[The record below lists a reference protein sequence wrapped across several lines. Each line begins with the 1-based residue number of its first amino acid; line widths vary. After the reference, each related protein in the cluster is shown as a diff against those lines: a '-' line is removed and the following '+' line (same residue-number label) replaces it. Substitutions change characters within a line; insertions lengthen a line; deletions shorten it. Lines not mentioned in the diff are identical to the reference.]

1 MKVLVNRAALVEALG
16 LASSV
21 VLSRTPK
28 PVLTCVKLVA
38 GEASGAGGTKTL
50 TLVATD
56 MELALQY
63 TLTQVDIATPGIA
76 LIPAGKLSE
85 IVNNSP
91 DDTLTLETTG
101 GGADTITIKGSD
113 AHYKVFGY
121 NPEEF
126 PPVSSFEGNPDFSLT
141 AGSLRTLLDRT
152 RFAAAR
158 EMTRYAINGVLF
170 EKKGK
175 KLSLVAT
182 DGHRLAQPRDDTIAE
197 GGKDVSAVVPIKAIN
212 LIERLLTDPEQTVS
226 LQFKENKLFVQV
238 GEAANTAGAG
248 GVTATMSTALVE
260 GTFPPY
266 GDVIPKDSDKK
277 VMLNRERFF
286 SAVRRAALLT
296 NEESKGVRL
305 SFSSGTLSIQSRA
318 PEMGEAK
325 IDLPVEYSG
334 EPIEIGFNPTYLL
347 DALKVADQETV
358 SFELKTPN
366 KPGLLKSGPGFLY
379 VVMPVNLS

>member
-1 MKVLVNRAALVEALG
+1 MDSMKLLVNRAALVEALG

-38 GEASGAGGTKTL
+38 GSTGNAKTL
-50 TLVATD
+50 TVVATD
-56 MELALQY
+56 MEIALQY
-63 TLTQVDIATPGIA
+63 TLTQVDIATQGVA

-91 DDTLTLETTG
+91 DDTLTLDSSGDTT
-101 GGADTITIKGSD
+101 AIKGSD
-113 AHYKVFGY
+113 ANYKVFGY
-121 NPEEF
+121 NADEF
-126 PPVSSFEGNPDFSLT
+126 PPVSGFEGAADFSIS
-141 AGSLRTLLDRT
+141 AGALRQLLDRT
-152 RFAAAR
+152 RFAAAK

-175 KLSLVAT
+175 KLMLVAT
-182 DGHRLAQPRDDTIAE
+182 DGHRLAQTKDDVASE
-197 GGKDVSAVVPIKAIN
+197 GKDVSAVVPIKAIN

-226 LQFKENKLFVQV
+226 LQFKENKLFVKV
-238 GEAANTAGAG
+238 ASEAG

-266 GDVIPKDSDKK
+266 NDVIPKDSDKK
-277 VMLNRERFF
+277 VTINKDRFL

-305 SFSSGTLSIQSRA
+305 AFASGTLSISSRA

-325 IDLPVEYSG
+325 IDLPVEYAG
-334 EPIEIGFNPTYLL
+334 EAIEIGFNPIYLM

-358 SFELKTPN
+358 TFEIKTPN

>member
-1 MKVLVNRAALVEALG
+1 MKVLINRAALVEALG

-38 GEASGAGGTKTL
+38 GTGSGSTGNAKTL
-50 TLVATD
+50 TVVATD

-63 TLTQVDIATPGIA
+63 TLTQVDIAAPGVA
-76 LIPAGKLSE
+76 LIPSSKLSE

-91 DDTLTLETTG
+91 DDTLTLDTNQDTT
-101 GGADTITIKGSD
+101 TIKGSD

-121 NPEEF
+121 NAEEF
-126 PPVSSFEGNPDFSLT
+126 PPVSAFDGAADFSLT
-141 AGSLRTLLDRT
+141 AGSLRQLLDRT

-182 DGHRLAQPRDDTIAE
+182 DGHRLAQTKDDTISE
-197 GGKDVSAVVPIKAIN
+197 GNGKDVSAVVPIKAIN
-212 LIERLLTDPEQTVS
+212 LIERLLTDPEQNVA
-226 LQFKENKLFVQV
+226 LQFKENKLFVQISS
-238 GEAANTAGAG
+238 ETG
-248 GVTATMSTALVE
+248 GVTATMSTSLVE

-277 VMLNRERFF
+277 VTLNRERFL

-305 SFSSGTLSIQSRA
+305 AFASGTLSISSRA

-325 IDLPVEYSG
+325 IDLPVEYTG
-334 EPIEIGFNPTYLL
+334 EAIEIGFNPTYLL

-358 SFELKTPN
+358 TFEMKTPN

>member
-21 VLSRTPK
+21 VLARTPK
-28 PVLTCVKLVA
+28 PVLTCVKLIA
-38 GEASGAGGTKTL
+38 NATAPGGAKTL
-50 TLVATD
+50 TVVATD

-63 TLTQVDIATPGIA
+63 TLTQIDIATGGVA
-76 LIPAGKLSE
+76 LIPASKLSE

-91 DDTLTLETTG
+91 DDTLTLETT
-101 GGADTITIKGSD
+101 ADTTVIKGSD

-126 PPVSSFEGNPDFSLT
+126 PPVSGFDGAPDFSLT
-141 AGSLRTLLDRT
+141 AASLKTLLDRT

-182 DGHRLAQPRDDTIAE
+182 DGHRLAQTKDDTVAE

-226 LQFKENKLFVQV
+226 LQFKENKLFVQI
-238 GEAANTAGAG
+238 GSETG
-248 GVTATMSTALVE
+248 GITATMSTSLVE

-277 VMLNRERFF
+277 VTLNRDRFF

-305 SFSSGTLSIQSRA
+305 AFSNGTLSISSRA

-325 IDLPVEYSG
+325 IDLPVEYGG
-334 EPIEIGFNPTYLL
+334 EALEIGFNPTYLL

-358 SFELKTPN
+358 TFEMKTPN
-366 KPGLLKSGPGFLY
+366 KPGLLRSGPGFLY

>member
-1 MKVLVNRAALVEALG
+1 MKLLVNRAALVEALG

-38 GEASGAGGTKTL
+38 GAGGKGAGKTL
-50 TLVATD
+50 NLVATD
-56 MELALQY
+56 MEISLQY
-63 TLTQVDIATPGIA
+63 ALSQVDVATAGEA
-76 LIPAGKLSE
+76 LIPAGKFSE

-101 GGADTITIKGSD
+101 DTTTIKGSD
-113 AHYKVFGY
+113 AHFKVFGY
-121 NPEEF
+121 NAEEF
-126 PPVSSFEGNPDFSLT
+126 PPISGFEGAADFSIS
-141 AGSLRTLLDRT
+141 AGALRLLLDRT
-152 RFAAAR
+152 RFAAAK

-182 DGHRLAQPRDDTIAE
+182 DGHRLAQTRDDVGGETGA
-197 GGKDVSAVVPIKAIN
+197 GKDVSAVVPIKAIN
-212 LIERLLTDPEQTVS
+212 LIERLLTDPEQTIS
-226 LQFKENKLFVQV
+226 LQFKENKLFLQV
-238 GEAANTAGAG
+238 SGEG
-248 GVTATMSTALVE
+248 GTPLATMSTALVE

-266 GDVIPKDSDKK
+266 NDVIPKDSDKK
-277 VMLNRERFF
+277 VTINRDRFH

-305 SFSSGTLSIQSRA
+305 AFSNGTLAISSRA

-325 IDLPVEYSG
+325 IDLPVEYNG
-334 EPIEIGFNPTYLL
+334 EAIEIGFNPLYLL

-358 SFELKTPN
+358 TFELKTPN

-379 VVMPVNLS
+379 VVMPVNLT

>member
-1 MKVLVNRAALVEALG
+1 MKLLVNRAALVEALG

-38 GEASGAGGTKTL
+38 GNTGNTKTL

-63 TLTQVDIATPGIA
+63 TLTQVDIATPGVA

-91 DDTLTLETTG
+91 DDTLTLETN
-101 GGADTITIKGSD
+101 ADTTAIKGSD
-113 AHYKVFGY
+113 ANYKVFGY
-121 NPEEF
+121 NADEY
-126 PPVSSFEGNPDFSLT
+126 PPISAFEGNPDFSLT
-141 AGSLRTLLDRT
+141 AGTLRMLLDRT

-158 EMTRYAINGVLF
+158 EMTRFAINGVLF

-182 DGHRLAQPRDDTIAE
+182 DGHRLAQTKDDTVAE

-226 LQFKENKLFVQV
+226 LQFKENRLYVQV
-238 GEAANTAGAG
+238 ASETG
-248 GVTATMSTALVE
+248 GVTATMSTSLVE

-266 GDVIPKDSDKK
+266 NDVIPKDSDKK
-277 VMLNRERFF
+277 VTLNRERFA

-305 SFSSGTLSIQSRA
+305 AFASGTLSISSRA

-325 IDLPVEYSG
+325 IDLPVEYAG
-334 EPIEIGFNPTYLL
+334 DAIEIGFNPNYLM

-358 SFELKTPN
+358 TFEMKTPN

>member
-1 MKVLVNRAALVEALG
+1 MKLLVNRAALVEALN
-16 LASSV
+16 LAGSV
-21 VLSRTPK
+21 VLARTPK

-38 GEASGAGGTKTL
+38 GDVNGTKTL
-50 TLVATD
+50 TLIATD
-56 MELALQY
+56 MEIALQY
-63 TLTQVDIATPGIA
+63 TLTQVDITEPGTA
-76 LIPAGKLSE
+76 LIPASKLSE

-91 DDTLTLETTG
+91 DDTLTIETD
-101 GGADTITIKGSD
+101 ADTTIIKGSD
-113 AHYKVFGY
+113 SFYKVFGY
-121 NPEEF
+121 NAEEY
-126 PPVSSFEGNPDFSLT
+126 PPITAFEGSPDFTLSAAVMRL
-141 AGSLRTLLDRT
+141 LLDRT

-175 KLSLVAT
+175 KISLVAT
-182 DGHRLAQPRDDTIAE
+182 DGHRLAQTRDDVQSEPAAR
-197 GGKDVSAVVPIKAIN
+197 DLNAVVPIKAIN

-226 LQFKENKLFVQV
+226 LQFTENKLFLQV
-238 GEAANTAGAG
+238 SSATAGVA
-248 GVTATMSTALVE
+248 ATMSTALVE

-277 VMLNRERFF
+277 VTLDRDRFF

-305 SFSSGTLSIQSRA
+305 AFSPGTLSIQSRA

-325 IDLPVEYSG
+325 IDLPVEYTG
-334 EPIEIGFNPTYLL
+334 EAIQIGFNPIYLM
-347 DALKVADQETV
+347 DALKVADTEQVT
-358 SFELKTPN
+358 FEMKTPN
-366 KPGLLKSGPGFLY
+366 KPGLLRSGPGFLY

>member
-1 MKVLVNRAALVEALG
+1 MKVLINRAALVEALG

-38 GEASGAGGTKTL
+38 GAGSGGTGAKTL
-50 TLVATD
+50 TVVATD

-63 TLTQVDIATPGIA
+63 TLTQVDIATPGVA

-91 DDTLTLETTG
+91 DDTLTLDTNQDTT
-101 GGADTITIKGSD
+101 TIKGSD

-126 PPVSSFEGNPDFSLT
+126 PPVSSFDGSPDFSLT
-141 AGSLRTLLDRT
+141 AGSLRQLLDRT

-182 DGHRLAQPRDDTIAE
+182 DGHRLAQTKDDTIAE

-226 LQFKENKLFVQV
+226 LQFKENKLFVQI
-238 GEAANTAGAG
+238 GSETG
-248 GVTATMSTALVE
+248 GVSATMSTSLVE

-277 VMLNRERFF
+277 VTLNRERFF

-305 SFSSGTLSIQSRA
+305 AFASGTLSISSRA

-325 IDLPVEYSG
+325 IDLPVEYAG
-334 EPIEIGFNPTYLL
+334 ESIEIGFNPTYLL

-358 SFELKTPN
+358 TFEMKTPN

>member
-1 MKVLVNRAALVEALG
+1 MKLLVNRAALVEALG

-28 PVLTCVKLVA
+28 PVLTCVKLTA
-38 GEASGAGGTKTL
+38 GSSGNAKTL
-50 TLVATD
+50 TVAATD
-56 MELALQY
+56 MEIALQY
-63 TLTQVDIATPGIA
+63 TLTQVDIATAGVA

-91 DDTLTLETTG
+91 DDTLTLDATGDTT
-101 GGADTITIKGSD
+101 AIKGSD
-113 AHYKVFGY
+113 AAYKVFGY
-121 NPEEF
+121 NAEEF
-126 PPVSSFEGNPDFSLT
+126 PPISGMEGEPDFTLS
-141 AGSLRTLLDRT
+141 AGALRQLLDRT
-152 RFAAAR
+152 RFAAAK

-175 KLSLVAT
+175 KLMLVAT
-182 DGHRLAQPRDDTIAE
+182 DGHRLAQTKDETSDGGTGRDL
-197 GGKDVSAVVPIKAIN
+197 SAVVPIKAIN
-212 LIERLLTDPEQTVS
+212 LIERLLTDPEQTVA

-238 GEAANTAGAG
+238 SSEAG
-248 GVTATMSTALVE
+248 GITATMSTALVE

-266 GDVIPKDSDKK
+266 NDVIPKDSDKK
-277 VMLNRERFF
+277 VTINRQRFE
-286 SAVRRAALLT
+286 SAVRRASLLT

-305 SFSSGTLSIQSRA
+305 SFSSGSLSISSRA

-325 IDLPVEYSG
+325 IDLPIEYSG
-334 EPIEIGFNPTYLL
+334 EAIEIGFNPIYLM

-358 SFELKTPN
+358 TFEIKTPN
-366 KPGLLKSGPGFLY
+366 KPGLLKCGPGFLY

>member
-1 MKVLVNRAALVEALG
+1 MKVLINRAALVEALG

-38 GEASGAGGTKTL
+38 GTAVSGGSAKTL
-50 TLVATD
+50 TVIATD
-56 MELALQY
+56 MEIALQY
-63 TLTQVDIATPGIA
+63 TLTQVDIAAPGIA

-91 DDTLTLETTG
+91 DDTLTLDTS
-101 GGADTITIKGSD
+101 ADTTTIKGSD
-113 AHYKVFGY
+113 AHYKVFGF

-126 PPVSSFEGNPDFSLT
+126 PPVSAFDGTPDFSLT
-141 AGSLRTLLDRT
+141 AGALRTLLDRT

-182 DGHRLAQPRDDTIAE
+182 DGHRLAQTKDDTIAE

-226 LQFKENKLFVQV
+226 LQFKENKLFVQISS
-238 GEAANTAGAG
+238 ETG

-277 VMLNRERFF
+277 VTLQRDRFF

-305 SFSSGTLSIQSRA
+305 AFSNGNLSISSRA

-325 IDLPVEYSG
+325 IDLPVDYTG
-334 EPIEIGFNPTYLL
+334 DAIEIGFNPTYLL

-358 SFELKTPN
+358 TFEMKTPN
-366 KPGLLKSGPGFLY
+366 KPGLLRSGPGFLY
-379 VVMPVNLS
+379 VVMPVNLT

>member
-182 DGHRLAQPRDDTIAE
+182 DGHRLAQTKDDTIAE

-238 GEAANTAGAG
+238 GADSAAGGA

-305 SFSSGTLSIQSRA
+305 AFAAGTLAISSRA

-358 SFELKTPN
+358 SFELKTPT

>member
-1 MKVLVNRAALVEALG
+1 MKLLVNRAALVEALG

-38 GEASGAGGTKTL
+38 GHTGNTKTL
-50 TLVATD
+50 SVIATD
-56 MELALQY
+56 MEIALQY
-63 TLTQVDIATPGIA
+63 TLTQVDIAKEGTA

-91 DDTLTLETTG
+91 DDTLTLENAGDTT
-101 GGADTITIKGSD
+101 TIKGSD

-121 NPEEF
+121 NAEEF
-126 PPVSSFEGNPDFSLT
+126 PPVSGFEGTADFSLS
-141 AGSLRTLLDRT
+141 AGALRLLLDRT
-152 RFAAAR
+152 RFAAAK
-158 EMTRYAINGVLF
+158 EMTRFAINGVLF

-175 KLSLVAT
+175 KLLLVAT
-182 DGHRLAQPRDDTIAE
+182 DGHRLAQTKDDAVE
-197 GGKDVSAVVPIKAIN
+197 GGTGKDVSAVVPIKAIN

-226 LQFKENKLFVQV
+226 LQFKENKLFLQV
-238 GEAANTAGAG
+238 SSEAG

-266 GDVIPKDSDKK
+266 DTVIPKDSDKK
-277 VMLNRERFF
+277 ITINRQRFE
-286 SAVRRAALLT
+286 SAVRRASLLT

-305 SFSSGTLSIQSRA
+305 SFASGTLSISSRA

-325 IDLPVEYSG
+325 IDLPVEYAG
-334 EPIEIGFNPTYLL
+334 EAIEVGFNPIYLM

-358 SFELKTPN
+358 TFELKTPN

>member
-1 MKVLVNRAALVEALG
+1 MKVLINRAALVEALG

-38 GEASGAGGTKTL
+38 GPAVGGGNGKTL
-50 TLVATD
+50 TVIATD
-56 MELALQY
+56 MEIALQY
-63 TLTQVDIATPGIA
+63 TLTQVDIAAPGIA

-91 DDTLTLETTG
+91 DDTLTLDTS
-101 GGADTITIKGSD
+101 ADTTTIKGSD
-113 AHYKVFGY
+113 AHYKVFGF
-121 NPEEF
+121 NAEEF
-126 PPVSSFEGNPDFSLT
+126 PPVSSFEGTPDFSLT
-141 AGSLRTLLDRT
+141 AGALRTLLDRT

-182 DGHRLAQPRDDTIAE
+182 DGHRLAQTKDDTIAE

-226 LQFKENKLFVQV
+226 LQFKENKLFVQISS
-238 GEAANTAGAG
+238 ETG

-277 VMLNRERFF
+277 VTLQRDRFF

-305 SFSSGTLSIQSRA
+305 AFSNGTLSISSRA

-325 IDLPVEYSG
+325 IDLPVEYTG
-334 EPIEIGFNPTYLL
+334 EAIEIGFNPVYLL

-358 SFELKTPN
+358 TFEMKTPN
-366 KPGLLKSGPGFLY
+366 KPGLLRSGPGFLY
-379 VVMPVNLS
+379 VVMPVNLT

>member
-1 MKVLVNRAALVEALG
+1 MKLLVNRAALVEALG

-38 GEASGAGGTKTL
+38 GNTGNTKTL

-63 TLTQVDIATPGIA
+63 TLTQVDIATPGVA

-91 DDTLTLETTG
+91 DDTLTLETN
-101 GGADTITIKGSD
+101 ADTTAIKGSD
-113 AHYKVFGY
+113 ANYKVFGY
-121 NPEEF
+121 NADEY
-126 PPVSSFEGNPDFSLT
+126 PPISAFEGNPDFSLT
-141 AGSLRTLLDRT
+141 AGTLRMLLDRT

-158 EMTRYAINGVLF
+158 EMTRFAINGVLF

-182 DGHRLAQPRDDTIAE
+182 DGHRLAQTRDDVSGDGASR
-197 GGKDVSAVVPIKAIN
+197 DLSAVVPIKAIN

-226 LQFKENKLFVQV
+226 LQFKENRLYVQV
-238 GEAANTAGAG
+238 ASETGR
-248 GVTATMSTALVE
+248 VTATMSTSLVE

-266 GDVIPKDSDKK
+266 NDVIPKDSDKK
-277 VMLNRERFF
+277 VTLNRERFA

-305 SFSSGTLSIQSRA
+305 AFASGTLSISSRA

-325 IDLPVEYSG
+325 IDLPVEYAG
-334 EPIEIGFNPTYLL
+334 DAIEIGFNPNYLM

-358 SFELKTPN
+358 TFEMKTPN

>member
-38 GEASGAGGTKTL
+38 GAGSGGSAKTL
-50 TLVATD
+50 TIIATD

-63 TLTQVDIATPGIA
+63 TLTQVDIASPGVA

-91 DDTLTLETTG
+91 DDTLTLDAS
-101 GGADTITIKGSD
+101 ADSTTIKGSD

-121 NPEEF
+121 NPEEY
-126 PPVSSFEGNPDFSLT
+126 PPISSFEGSPDFSLT
-141 AGSLRTLLDRT
+141 AAALRTLLDRT

-175 KLSLVAT
+175 KLLLVAT
-182 DGHRLAQPRDDTIAE
+182 DGHRLAQTRDDAVGDT
-197 GGKDVSAVVPIKAIN
+197 GGKDLSAVVPIKAIN

-238 GEAANTAGAG
+238 SSETG

-277 VMLNRERFF
+277 VLLNRDRFL

-296 NEESKGVRL
+296 NEESKGIRL
-305 SFSSGTLSIQSRA
+305 AFAPGTLSIQSRA

-325 IDLPVEYSG
+325 IDLPVEYAG
-334 EPIEIGFNPTYLL
+334 EPIEIGFNPSYLL

-358 SFELKTPN
+358 SFEMKTPN

>member
-1 MKVLVNRAALVEALG
+1 
-16 LASSV
+16 
-21 VLSRTPK
+21 
-28 PVLTCVKLVA
+28 
-38 GEASGAGGTKTL
+38 
-50 TLVATD
+50 
-56 MELALQY
+56 MEIALQY
-63 TLTQVDIATPGIA
+63 TLTQVDIAKEGVA
-76 LIPAGKLSE
+76 LSPAGKLSE

-91 DDTLTLETTG
+91 DDTLTLENTGDTTN
-101 GGADTITIKGSD
+101 IKGSD
-113 AHYKVFGY
+113 AQYKVFGY
-121 NPEEF
+121 NAEEF
-126 PPVSSFEGNPDFSLT
+126 PPISGFEGPPDFSLS
-141 AGSLRTLLDRT
+141 AGSLRLLLDRT

-175 KLSLVAT
+175 KLLLVAT
-182 DGHRLAQPRDDTIAE
+182 DGQRLAQTKDDAMAAA
-197 GGKDVSAVVPIKAIN
+197 GKDVSAVVPIKAIN

-226 LQFKENKLFVQV
+226 LQFKENKLFLQV
-238 GEAANTAGAG
+238 SSEAG
-248 GVTATMSTALVE
+248 GTTATMSTALVE

-266 GDVIPKDSDKK
+266 NDVIPKDSDKK
-277 VMLNRERFF
+277 VTMNRDRFH

-305 SFSSGTLSIQSRA
+305 AFSSGNLSISSRA

-334 EPIEIGFNPTYLL
+334 EAIDIGFNPLYLM
-347 DALKVADQETV
+347 DALKVADQENVT
-358 SFELKTPN
+358 FELKTPN

>member
-1 MKVLVNRAALVEALG
+1 MKLLVNRAALVEALG

-38 GEASGAGGTKTL
+38 GNTGNTKTL
-50 TLVATD
+50 TLIATD

-63 TLTQVDIATPGIA
+63 TMTQVDIATPGVA

-91 DDTLTLETTG
+91 DDTLTLETN
-101 GGADTITIKGSD
+101 ADTTTIKGSD
-113 AHYKVFGY
+113 ANYKVFGY
-121 NPEEF
+121 NAEEF
-126 PPVSSFEGNPDFSLT
+126 PPVSAFEGSADFSLT

-158 EMTRYAINGVLF
+158 EMTRFAINGVLF

-182 DGHRLAQPRDDTIAE
+182 DGHRLAQTRDDTIGEA
-197 GGKDVSAVVPIKAIN
+197 GRDVSAVVPIKAIN
-212 LIERLLTDPEQTVS
+212 LIERLLIDPEQTVS
-226 LQFKENKLFVQV
+226 LQFKENKLYVQV
-238 GEAANTAGAG
+238 SSETG
-248 GVTATMSTALVE
+248 GVAATMSTSLVE

-266 GDVIPKDSDKK
+266 NDVIPKDSDKK
-277 VMLNRERFF
+277 VTLNRDRFF

-305 SFSSGTLSIQSRA
+305 AFASGTLSISSRA

-325 IDLPVEYSG
+325 IDLPVEYAG
-334 EPIEIGFNPTYLL
+334 EAIEIGFNPNYLM

-358 SFELKTPN
+358 TFEMKTPN

>member
-21 VLSRTPK
+21 VIQRTPK
-28 PVLTCVKLVA
+28 PVLTCVKLIA
-38 GEASGAGGTKTL
+38 GEKDGSKTL

-63 TLTQVDIATPGIA
+63 TLTQVDITQPGVA
-76 LIPAGKLSE
+76 LIPASKLSE

-91 DDTLTLETTG
+91 DDTLTLDVSGDTT
-101 GGADTITIKGSD
+101 TIKGAD
-113 AHYKVFGY
+113 AQFKVFGY
-121 NPEEF
+121 NADEF
-126 PPVSSFEGNPDFSLT
+126 PPVSSFEGEPDFTLA
-141 AGSLRTLLDRT
+141 AGSLRNLLDRT

-182 DGHRLAQPRDDTIAE
+182 DGHRLAQTRDDLAGE
-197 GGKDVSAVVPIKAIN
+197 PGGKDISAVVPIKAIN
-212 LIERLLTDPEQTVS
+212 LIERLLTDPEQTVG

-238 GEAANTAGAG
+238 SSDTA
-248 GVTATMSTALVE
+248 GVTATMSTSLVE

-266 GDVIPKDSDKK
+266 NDVIPKDSDKK
-277 VMLNRERFF
+277 VSLQRERFF

-305 SFSSGTLSIQSRA
+305 AFGNNTLTISSRA

-325 IDLPVEYSG
+325 IDLPVEYNG
-334 EPIEIGFNPTYLL
+334 EAIEIGFNPTYLL
-347 DALKVADQETV
+347 DALKVADTEQVT
-358 SFELKTPN
+358 FEMKTSN
-366 KPGLLKSGPGFLY
+366 KPGLLKSGPGFQY
-379 VVMPVNLS
+379 VVMPVNLT

>member
-1 MKVLVNRAALVEALG
+1 MKVLINRAALVEALG

-21 VLSRTPK
+21 VLARTPK
-28 PVLTCVKLVA
+28 PVLTCVKLIA
-38 GEASGAGGTKTL
+38 NAAAPGGAKTL
-50 TLVATD
+50 TVVATD

-63 TLTQVDIATPGIA
+63 TLTQIDIATGGVA
-76 LIPAGKLSE
+76 LIPASKLSE

-91 DDTLTLETTG
+91 DDTLTLETN
-101 GGADTITIKGSD
+101 ADTTVIKGSD

-126 PPVSSFEGNPDFSLT
+126 PPVSGFDGAPDFSLT
-141 AGSLRTLLDRT
+141 AASLKTLLDRT

-182 DGHRLAQPRDDTIAE
+182 DGHRLAQTKDDTVAE

-226 LQFKENKLFVQV
+226 LQFKENKLFVQI
-238 GEAANTAGAG
+238 GSETG
-248 GVTATMSTALVE
+248 GITATMSTSLVE

-277 VMLNRERFF
+277 VTLNRDRFF

-305 SFSSGTLSIQSRA
+305 AFSNGTLSISSRA

-325 IDLPVEYSG
+325 IDLPVEYGG
-334 EPIEIGFNPTYLL
+334 EALEIGFNPTYLL

-358 SFELKTPN
+358 TFEMKTPN
-366 KPGLLKSGPGFLY
+366 KPGLLRSGPGFLY

>member
-21 VLSRTPK
+21 VLTRTPK

-38 GEASGAGGTKTL
+38 GNAGGAKTL

-63 TLTQVDIATPGIA
+63 TLTQVDIAAAGVA

-101 GGADTITIKGSD
+101 DSTTIKGSD

-126 PPVSSFEGNPDFSLT
+126 PPISGFDGEPDFALT
-141 AGSLRTLLDRT
+141 AGSFRQLLDRT

-158 EMTRYAINGVLF
+158 EMTRYAINGVLL
-170 EKKGK
+170 ERKGK
-175 KLSLVAT
+175 KISLVAT
-182 DGHRLAQPRDDTIAE
+182 DGHRLAQTKDDITNDGA
-197 GGKDVSAVVPIKAIN
+197 GKDISAVIPIKAIN

-238 GEAANTAGAG
+238 SSEAG
-248 GVTATMSTALVE
+248 GVGATMSCSLVE

-266 GDVIPKDSDKK
+266 QDVIPKDSDKK
-277 VMLNRERFF
+277 VTMNRDRFL

-305 SFSSGTLSIQSRA
+305 AFGNNTLSIQSRA

-325 IDLPVEYSG
+325 IDLPVEYTG
-334 EPIEIGFNPTYLL
+334 EAIEIGFNPNYLM
-347 DALKVADQETV
+347 DALKVADNEQVT
-358 SFELKTPN
+358 FEMKTPN
-366 KPGLLKSGPGFLY
+366 KPGLLRSGPGFLY

>member
-38 GEASGAGGTKTL
+38 GNADGNKTL
-50 TLVATD
+50 SIVATD

-63 TLTQVDIATPGIA
+63 TLTQVDIAAPGIA

-91 DDTLTLETTG
+91 DDTLTLETT
-101 GGADTITIKGSD
+101 AETTVIKGSD

-121 NPEEF
+121 NAEEF
-126 PPVSSFEGNPDFSLT
+126 PPVTGFEGQADFALP
-141 AGSLRTLLDRT
+141 AAALRNLLDRT

-182 DGHRLAQPRDDTIAE
+182 DGHRLAQTKEDVAGE
-197 GGKDVSAVVPIKAIN
+197 GHTKDVNA
-212 LIERLLTDPEQTVS
+212 
-226 LQFKENKLFVQV
+226 
-238 GEAANTAGAG
+238 
-248 GVTATMSTALVE
+248 
-260 GTFPPY
+260 
-266 GDVIPKDSDKK
+266 
-277 VMLNRERFF
+277 
-286 SAVRRAALLT
+286 
-296 NEESKGVRL
+296 
-305 SFSSGTLSIQSRA
+305 
-318 PEMGEAK
+318 
-325 IDLPVEYSG
+325 
-334 EPIEIGFNPTYLL
+334 
-347 DALKVADQETV
+347 
-358 SFELKTPN
+358 
-366 KPGLLKSGPGFLY
+366 
-379 VVMPVNLS
+379 

>member
-1 MKVLVNRAALVEALG
+1 MKVLINRAALVEALG

-38 GEASGAGGTKTL
+38 GAGSGGGAAKTL
-50 TLVATD
+50 TVVATD

-63 TLTQVDIATPGIA
+63 TLTQVDIASPGVA

-91 DDTLTLETTG
+91 DDTLTLDTNQDTTV
-101 GGADTITIKGSD
+101 IKGSD

-121 NPEEF
+121 NAEEF
-126 PPVSSFEGNPDFSLT
+126 PPVSSFDGTADFSLS
-141 AGSLRTLLDRT
+141 AGSLRQLLDRT

-182 DGHRLAQPRDDTIAE
+182 DGHRLAQTKDDTISE
-197 GGKDVSAVVPIKAIN
+197 GSGKDVSAVVPIKAIN

-226 LQFKENKLFVQV
+226 LQFKENKLFVQISS
-238 GEAANTAGAG
+238 ETG
-248 GVTATMSTALVE
+248 GVSATMSTSLVE

-277 VMLNRERFF
+277 VTLNRERFF

-305 SFSSGTLSIQSRA
+305 AFASGTLSISSRA

-325 IDLPVEYSG
+325 IDLPVEYAG
-334 EPIEIGFNPTYLL
+334 EAIEIGFNPTYLL

-358 SFELKTPN
+358 TFEMKTPN